1 MGRKND
7 INFDYNS
14 EVKKCKTIDDVLG
27 KNGLVQRLVKD
38 VLENILEAEMDEHL
52 GRDKYQR
59 QSDIEPGERNYRNGY
74 SQKNLRSSFG
84 DVDLD
89 IPRDRKAEFEPQ
101 IIKKY
106 ETVCNELDKK
116 IISLY
121 AKGMTTSDIQAEIE
135 DLYGITIS
143 PSMVSKITDKVIA
156 TATEWQN
163 RMLDKIYPIVYLD
176 AMYFKVRSNGKIV
189 NKAVYICLGYTMEGY
204 KDILGIWVDEAEGA
218 KFWLGI
224 CNDLKNRGVKEIL
237 IACMDGLKGLPQ
249 AIQTVFPSANIQTC
263 IVHQIRNSIKY
274 IASKDKKSFMKD
286 LKEVYK
292 APTEELALA
301 QLDKLKE
308 TWGNSYG
315 MVIDSWYNN
324 WNNLSTFFDFSPRI
338 RKMIYTTN
346 ALEGFNRQVRKYT
359 KSRTIFPTDESLN
372 KCVYLATMEI
382 MEKCCEAIDL
392 IVEFAAK
399 GSKLAISD
407 AGVGAAFCKAALQ
420 GASLNVYINTKSM
433 KNREYAEELNAK
445 CDAMLEKYTKIAD
458 EVFESVLGRLK

>member
-1 MGRKND
+1 MARKND

-14 EVKKCKTIDDVLG
+14 EIKKCKTIDDVLG

-59 QSDIEPGERNYRNGY
+59 QSNIEPGERNYRNGY

-89 IPRDRKAEFEPQ
+89 IPRDRKSEFEPQ
-101 IIKKY
+101 IVKKY

-163 RMLDKIYPIVYLD
+163 SMLDKIYTIVYLD

-204 KDILGIWVDEAEGA
+204 KDILGLWVDEAEGA

-382 MEKCCEAIDL
+382 MEKWTQPVPNWGAT
-392 IVEFAAK
+392 
-399 GSKLAISD
+399 LAELTL
-407 AGVGAAFCKAALQ
+407 FF
-420 GASLNVYINTKSM
+420 T
-433 KNREYAEELNAK
+433 EELK
-445 CDAMLEKYTKIAD
+445 D
-458 EVFESVLGRLK
+458 ELA

>member
-59 QSDIEPGERNYRNGY
+59 QSDIEPSERNYRNGY

-89 IPRDRKAEFEPQ
+89 IPRDRKSEFEPQ
-101 IIKKY
+101 IVKKY
-106 ETVCNELDKK
+106 ETVCNALDKK

-204 KDILGIWVDEAEGA
+204 KDILGLWVDEAEGA

-263 IVHQIRNSIKY
+263 IVHQIRNSMKY
-274 IASKDKKSFMKD
+274 ISSKDKKSFMKD

-292 APTEELALA
+292 AATEELALA

-382 MEKCCEAIDL
+382 MEKWTQPVPNWGAT
-392 IVEFAAK
+392 
-399 GSKLAISD
+399 LAELTL
-407 AGVGAAFCKAALQ
+407 FF
-420 GASLNVYINTKSM
+420 T
-433 KNREYAEELNAK
+433 EELK
-445 CDAMLEKYTKIAD
+445 D
-458 EVFESVLGRLK
+458 ELA

>member
-14 EVKKCKTIDDVLG
+14 EVKRCKTIDDVLG

-59 QSDIEPGERNYRNGY
+59 QSDIEPDERNYRNGY

-204 KDILGIWVDEAEGA
+204 KDILGLWVDEAEGA

-382 MEKCCEAIDL
+382 MEKWTQPVPNWGAT
-392 IVEFAAK
+392 
-399 GSKLAISD
+399 LAELTL
-407 AGVGAAFCKAALQ
+407 FF
-420 GASLNVYINTKSM
+420 T
-433 KNREYAEELNAK
+433 EELK
-445 CDAMLEKYTKIAD
+445 D
-458 EVFESVLGRLK
+458 ELA

>member
-1 MGRKND
+1 MARKND

-14 EVKKCKTIDDVLG
+14 EIKKCKTIDDVLG

-59 QSDIEPGERNYRNGY
+59 QSNIEPGERNYRNGY

-89 IPRDRKAEFEPQ
+89 IPRDRKSEFEPQ
-101 IIKKY
+101 IVKKY

-204 KDILGIWVDEAEGA
+204 KYILGLWVDEAEGA

-382 MEKCCEAIDL
+382 MEKWTQPVPNWGAT
-392 IVEFAAK
+392 
-399 GSKLAISD
+399 LAELTL
-407 AGVGAAFCKAALQ
+407 FF
-420 GASLNVYINTKSM
+420 T
-433 KNREYAEELNAK
+433 EELK
-445 CDAMLEKYTKIAD
+445 D
-458 EVFESVLGRLK
+458 ELA